1 MPSKPYKPMLL
12 KRLADP
18 EYAMGYLTEVL
29 EHESQ
34 EAFLI
39 AIKNVIDARDE
50 NLSQLADEI
59 GISRQGLYKMLSED
73 GNPRLST
80 LSQLLKSLGMKI
92 KITGDVAA

>member
-1 MPSKPYKPMLL
+1 MLL

-50 NLSQLADEI
+50 NLTQLADEI